1 VFIAAT
7 LSLSMTYLTMLII
20 DKIVGVNI
28 SIEAEHHGLDKV
40 ELGKNLKKIILIKI
54 YDKYM

>member
-1 VFIAAT
+1 MFIAAT

-40 ELGKNLKKIILIKI
+40 ELGKNLKNLILIKI
-54 YDKYM
+54 YNK